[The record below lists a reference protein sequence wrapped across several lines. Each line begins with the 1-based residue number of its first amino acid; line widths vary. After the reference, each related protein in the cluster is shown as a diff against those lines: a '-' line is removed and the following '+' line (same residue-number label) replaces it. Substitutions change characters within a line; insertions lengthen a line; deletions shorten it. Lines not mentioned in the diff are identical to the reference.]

1 MSQLKYTELD
11 VWQVARML
19 VSKVYIHSKTFP
31 KEEIFGLT
39 NQLRRAAISVPS
51 NIAEGCGR
59 SSSKDSVHFF
69 FIARGSLY
77 ELETQLYLSQDL
89 GYLSP
94 EVFGSLDKQ
103 IENCKKLING
113 FIRYYKTKFQ

>member
-19 VSKVYIHSKTFP
+19 VSEVYIHSKTFP

-59 SSSKDSVHFF
+59 SSSKEPVHFF

-77 ELETQLYLSQDL
+77 QLETQLYLSQDL

-103 IENCKKLING
+103 IENWIKLING
-113 FIRYYKTKFQ
+113 FIRYYKAKFK